1 VLFSAYSPGGTS
13 LAADDRYMSASWAS
27 SIVGA
32 SGAGEFSA
40 VDIQKKLAGKAVSVS
55 PFIGELSEGFSG
67 SASPRDLETMLQLV
81 TLYAVSP
88 RRDETAYRSLMT
100 RVSTVIEN
108 RGTSPEAVWSDS
120 LSVTLAQGHA
130 RRLPPSQE
138 QLEQVDLDEALAF
151 YRDRFADFS
160 DFTFYLVGAFDV
172 AEVRPLVELYLGS
185 LPSTYR
191 DESWV
196 DVGVRPPSGIEI
208 RTVHKGQEPKAQT
221 AIVFTGPFEYDRPNR
236 LLLGA
241 TTDVLDI
248 MLREVLREEMGG
260 TYGASVSATPTR
272 IPVERYGVRI
282 SYGVEPERLDELTAA
297 TFAVIDSLST
307 YGASAD
313 NLAKVQE
320 TRRRSRE
327 TDLEENGFW
336 LAAISAYDRDGQPLE
351 DILELDPLLAGLT
364 PEGIGAAARRWLD
377 PERYVQVSLLPES
390 E

>member
-1 VLFSAYSPGGTS
+1 
-13 LAADDRYMSASWAS
+13 
-27 SIVGA
+27 
-32 SGAGEFSA
+32 
-40 VDIQKKLAGKAVSVS
+40 
-55 PFIGELSEGFSG
+55 
-67 SASPRDLETMLQLV
+67 
-81 TLYAVSP
+81 
-88 RRDETAYRSLMT
+88 
-100 RVSTVIEN
+100 
-108 RGTSPEAVWSDS
+108 
-120 LSVTLAQGHA
+120 
-130 RRLPPSQE
+130 
-138 QLEQVDLDEALAF
+138 VDLDQALAF
-151 YRDRFADFS
+151 YRERFADFG
-160 DFTFYLVGAFDV
+160 DFTFLFVGALDTDEFK
-172 AEVRPLVELYLGS
+172 PLVERYLGS
-185 LPSTYR
+185 LPSSGR
-191 DESWV
+191 DETWR
-196 DVGVRPPSGIEI
+196 DLGVRPPGGIEI

-241 TTDVLDI
+241 TADVLDI

-307 YGASAD
+307 HGASAD

-336 LAAISAYDRDGQPLE
+336 LAAISGYDRDGQPLE
-351 DILELDPLLAGLT
+351 DILELDPLLDGLT
-364 PEGIGAAARRWLD
+364 AEGIGEAARRWLD
-377 PERYVQVSLLPES
+377 PDRYVQVSLLPES